1 MSDVVM
7 IMPVVLPTLMLGPV
21 VELIPNSAKRYI
33 RKHWLP
39 LELSDEA
46 FPAES
51 TQQDKYA
58 Q

>member
-1 MSDVVM
+1 
-7 IMPVVLPTLMLGPV
+7 MLGSV

-46 FPAES
+46 FSAES

-58 Q
+58 HTESLKL